1 MFIGPA
7 DKRLTLFQSCGNFIE
22 SAEVKKWRALS
33 LDRLSVRRITVAKQ
47 TYKRRLVMSTPAKS
61 EYILLFRGTDW
72 HKGLSPEEI
81 QEVVKKMYAWL
92 DRLSAEG
99 KAKIGKP
106 LFPEGKIV
114 SQKKGRSI
122 ADGPFA
128 ESKEAIG
135 GFFLLE
141 VGSLEEAAEIA
152 KEFPGLNYGAS
163 VEVRPVA
170 PECPMA
176 LGESNASATQRATAN
191 A

>member
-1 MFIGPA
+1 
-7 DKRLTLFQSCGNFIE
+7 
-22 SAEVKKWRALS
+22 
-33 LDRLSVRRITVAKQ
+33 
-47 TYKRRLVMSTPAKS
+47 MSTAEKS

-72 HKGLSPEEI
+72 HKGLSAEQI
-81 QEVVKKMYAWL
+81 QEVVKQMYAWL
-92 DRLSAEG
+92 DRLTAEG

-106 LFPEGKIV
+106 LFPQGKLV
-114 SQKKGRSI
+114 SQKKGRSV

-170 PECPMA
+170 PECPLA
-176 LGESNASATQRATAN
+176 LGENSGSATQRPTV
-191 A
+191 

>member
-1 MFIGPA
+1 
-7 DKRLTLFQSCGNFIE
+7 
-22 SAEVKKWRALS
+22 
-33 LDRLSVRRITVAKQ
+33 
-47 TYKRRLVMSTPAKS
+47 MSKPEKS

-81 QEVVKKMYAWL
+81 QEVVKQMYAWL
-92 DRLSAEG
+92 DRLTAEG

-106 LFPEGKIV
+106 LFPEGKVV
-114 SQKKGRSI
+114 SQKKGRSV

-170 PECPMA
+170 PECPMS
-176 LGESNASATQRATAN
+176 LGESNLEARQQATV
-191 A
+191 

>member
-1 MFIGPA
+1 
-7 DKRLTLFQSCGNFIE
+7 
-22 SAEVKKWRALS
+22 
-33 LDRLSVRRITVAKQ
+33 
-47 TYKRRLVMSTPAKS
+47 MSTQTNS

-81 QEVVKKMYAWL
+81 QEVVKQMYAWL
-92 DRLSAEG
+92 DRLTAEG
-99 KAKIGKP
+99 KAKAGKP

-114 SQKKGRSI
+114 SKKKGRSV

-152 KEFPGLNYGAS
+152 KDFPGLNYGAT

-170 PECPMA
+170 PECPLA
-176 LGESNASATQRATAN
+176 LSPSEKVVAQPARASA
-191 A
+191 